1 LAAADK
7 RRGREQGNER
17 WLREFTLLTRILL
30 NLFSNG
36 PKRKNL
42 LNLLLPAIFV
52 IYFGCLAL
60 AIRLSPEAY
69 DWRRKSISWLL
80 YPRNDPGFHFIAS
93 LAVAITGLLMVPF
106 ASYIRVRLR
115 LRSVSTIFTNF
126 GALILG
132 LGALLLILAGL
143 IVSHPY
149 AGKARFPRLHEALA
163 RGAAFA
169 LGIGM
174 LMLWLSAIK
183 TWFTSSAKGALR
195 LRRLLIAW
203 SLLLVPAIL
212 VVALRLFA
220 YAAHG
225 WSSRV
230 FRTIASRSLWH
241 LGFWEWIGSGA
252 VFLFLLSSA
261 LFLPEH
267 ASE

>member
-1 LAAADK
+1 M
-7 RRGREQGNER
+7 
-17 WLREFTLLTRILL
+17 TRILRD
-30 NLFSNG
+30 LFSTK
-36 PKRKNL
+36 PKRQYL
-42 LNLLLPAIFV
+42 LNSLIPAIFV
-52 IYFGCLAL
+52 IYFGSLAA
-60 AIRLSPEAY
+60 AIQFSREAY

-80 YPRNDPGFHFIAS
+80 YPHNDPSFHIIAS
-93 LAVAITGLLMVPF
+93 LAVAVTGLLMMPF
-106 ASYIRVRLR
+106 AAYIRAR
-115 LRSVSTIFTNF
+115 LRSAFMIFTDL

-169 LGIGM
+169 LGMGM

-183 TWFTSSAKGALR
+183 TWFASSTKGALH

-203 SLLLVPAIL
+203 SLLLIPAI
-212 VVALRLFA
+212 VVAALRLLA
-220 YAAHG
+220 YVARG
-225 WSSRV
+225 SSSGL
-230 FRTIASRSLWH
+230 FRAIENRSLWH

-261 LFLPEH
+261 LFLPDRLPE
-267 ASE
+267 

>member
-1 LAAADK
+1 M
-7 RRGREQGNER
+7 
-17 WLREFTLLTRILL
+17 TRILHD
-30 NLFSNG
+30 LFSNG
-36 PKRKNL
+36 PKRQNL
-42 LNLLLPAIFV
+42 LNLLIPAIFV
-52 IYFGCLAL
+52 IYFGSLAA
-60 AIRLSPEAY
+60 AIRMSPEAY
-69 DWRRKSISWLL
+69 DWRRKPISWLL
-80 YPRNDPGFHFIAS
+80 YPRNDPSFHFIAS
-93 LAVAITGLLMVPF
+93 LAVAVTGLLVVPF
-106 ASYIRVRLR
+106 ASYIRVRL
-115 LRSVSTIFTNF
+115 SSASTILTNL
-126 GALILG
+126 GALVLS

-143 IVSHPY
+143 VVSHPY

-169 LGIGM
+169 LGMGM

-183 TWFTSSAKGALR
+183 TWVTSSAKGALR

-212 VVALRLFA
+212 VVTLRLLA
-220 YAAHG
+220 YAARG

-230 FRTIASRSLWH
+230 FRAIESRSLWH